1 MNAIEDLYNNNYY
14 SDINKVKLEI
24 PNKYSYDNMDYKSKS
39 RIKSSLSK
47 KKSKQLFYFISSKNR
62 IKLESDFDRK
72 GAKKFLN
79 EKSKAMEEIVLIDEN
94 TDDEHNHKKKS
105 PHKKKHNNK
114 LSKVHHS
121 HNALLK
127 LKIHKF
133 SSKKNCVNK
142 EHKKK
147 SSLSSHTLG
156 LYCISDVK
164 DIGKIKN
171 KKSNKK
177 ASIESIKFKSSVFN
191 KNEPSYLMTSENDS
205 FINSIVKQIDES
217 KN

>member
-1 MNAIEDLYNNNYY
+1 MNAIEDFHCNKYC
-14 SDINKVKLEI
+14 SAINKEKPEM
-24 PNKYSYDNMDYKSKS
+24 PKKYSYDNMDYKSKS
-39 RIKSSLSK
+39 RINSSLSK
-47 KKSKQLFYFISSKNR
+47 KNSKKLFHFISSKNR

-72 GAKKFLN
+72 SAKKFLN

-105 PHKKKHNNK
+105 PHKKKHKNK
-114 LSKVHHS
+114 LSKEHHS

-133 SSKKNCVNK
+133 ISKKNGVNK

-147 SSLSSHTLG
+147 SSLSSNTLG

-191 KNEPSYLMTSENDS
+191 TNEPSYLMTSDNDS